1 MLKFVFQF
9 LFFLILWLSNKK
21 AKNSWM
27 TSSSVVIGIYL
38 ICSLFG
44 LFDLLTGDYIQPFQ
58 DEYWAPVIEL
68 DVFILLFLLPFRLF
82 KESSIDRIVLPNKGI
97 LDTFAII
104 TIILSFYAILFFA
117 GSVRNIFMMSN
128 LADARNSMVSGD
140 GLYFE
145 TGIGATIASVSAANY
160 VFAIVLFFIY
170 TIVGGHKWMRRL
182 LLISSFSE
190 PIHILAFVGRDGV
203 VFWIFTFVFCYFFFK
218 PFLPRQESKKIKR
231 AFFII
236 GLIFMFP
243 FLLISLSRFGDNE
256 GGVGN
261 SIISYLGH
269 AFVQGPLYFGMD
281 VKPRAPGISF
291 PLFRSILGLPEAQSY
306 GILIIGDWISFKF
319 STFVVSL
326 YVSLGLAGLI
336 ASIVFVYIVSNMSFL
351 RVKSQ
356 IYFSQF
362 VIYLLYFQI
371 IGQGVF
377 YFKHY
382 TKGGNLF
389 ILTCFALAFL
399 FRGLQQ
405 SGAPVILERIDK
417 KTS

>member
-1 MLKFVFQF
+1 ML
-9 LFFLILWLSNKK
+9 
-21 AKNSWM
+21 
-27 TSSSVVIGIYL
+27 
-38 ICSLFG
+38 
-44 LFDLLTGDYIQPFQ
+44 
-58 DEYWAPVIEL
+58 YW
-68 DVFILLFLLPFRLF
+68 
-82 KESSIDRIVLPNKGI
+82 
-97 LDTFAII
+97 
-104 TIILSFYAILFFA
+104 
-117 GSVRNIFMMSN
+117 
-128 LADARNSMVSGD
+128 
-140 GLYFE
+140 
-145 TGIGATIASVSAANY
+145 
-160 VFAIVLFFIY
+160 
-170 TIVGGHKWMRRL
+170 
-182 LLISSFSE
+182 
-190 PIHILAFVGRDGV
+190 
-203 VFWIFTFVFCYFFFK
+203 
-218 PFLPRQESKKIKR
+218 
-231 AFFII
+231 
-236 GLIFMFP
+236 
-243 FLLISLSRFGDNE
+243 
-256 GGVGN
+256 
-261 SIISYLGH
+261 SIINSSY

-371 IGQGVF
+371 IGQDVF

-382 TKGGNLF
+382 TRGGDLF
-389 ILTCFALAFL
+389 ILTCFAFAFL